1 MKIGKDTVEHL
12 AELAKLE
19 FNEAEKEA
27 IVKDL
32 GRIVGFVEKLQ
43 ELPTEHVEPLI
54 YLSRSQN
61 RTRQDEVKQEITH
74 EEALLN
80 APRKDSDY
88 FRVPKVLD
96 NKG

>member
-12 AELAKLE
+12 AELVKLE

-43 ELPTEHVEPLI
+43 ELPTDHVEPLI
-54 YLSRSQN
+54 YLSRSHN